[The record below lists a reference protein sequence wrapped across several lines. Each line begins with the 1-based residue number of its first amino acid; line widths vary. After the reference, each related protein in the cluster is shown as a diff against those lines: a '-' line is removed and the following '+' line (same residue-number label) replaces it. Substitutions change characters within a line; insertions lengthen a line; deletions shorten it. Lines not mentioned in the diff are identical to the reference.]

1 MIKARIYITPK
12 SDILDPQGKAILQAL
27 LALGFSDVA
36 EVRVGKYMEILLHS
50 TPATSATSATPGR
63 SAAETVNALCEKLL
77 ANTVIETYR
86 YDIEEMP

>member
-50 TPATSATSATPGR
+50 TSATPSR